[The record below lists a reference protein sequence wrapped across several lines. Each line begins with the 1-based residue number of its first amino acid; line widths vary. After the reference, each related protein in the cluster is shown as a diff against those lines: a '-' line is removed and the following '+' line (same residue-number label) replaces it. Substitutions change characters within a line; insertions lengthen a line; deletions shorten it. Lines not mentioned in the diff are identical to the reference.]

1 MKIFL
6 VMAVVAVFLT
16 AFSVIMGILFVGVNE
31 YGLWNHSINA
41 ASFLTLGILTAI
53 FASGRLAGLLH
64 RLEEHCPETGNFSGI
79 AANTPEERKQSIA
92 NMRSDMRK
100 PLNSVIRLSEH
111 ILGKECIHEEA
122 RDSMEKIH
130 NAGMTLLGIINDTI
144 NIPAA
149 ESQKFDLIPIEYDVP
164 SLIND
169 IVALNAVRS
178 RDRPI
183 KFSLHINGTLPRKL
197 FGDELRVELIC
208 NNLLDNAFKYTKEGS
223 VDLFFECE
231 REGNDEWLTIR
242 VADTGIGI
250 RPENIDTVFS
260 GYASVG
266 YGKSGNK
273 IDGTGLCVT
282 KTIAEMMGGTIT
294 VSSEYMK
301 GSVFTVRV
309 RQGFV
314 TALPVMENVVESLK
328 RFHYSGNNA
337 PDDKKI
343 ARIQLPHVK
352 VLVVDDVQANLDI
365 AKELLEAYGMQV
377 DCLNSG
383 RRAIQSIY
391 DERVIYDAIFMDH
404 MMPDMDGIETARIIR
419 EGIGTRYARNVPII
433 ALTANTLDETEKMF
447 LGKRFQA
454 FISKP
459 IDVAQLDETV
469 TRFLACKEL
478 QNTGAGA
485 CDERDSKEDTIE
497 LIKSLTNKISPES
510 TLQSQSA

>member
-1 MKIFL
+1 MKIFI
-6 VMAVVAVFLT
+6 VMATVAVFFT
-16 AFSVIMGILFVGVNE
+16 AFSVIMGILFVGFDE
-31 YGLWNHSINA
+31 HEFRHHSINA

-53 FASGRLAGLLH
+53 FASGRLARVFH
-64 RLEEHCPETGNFSGI
+64 RLEDDCPETGDFRET
-79 AANTPEERKQSIA
+79 AANTSEERKQFIA
-92 NMRSDMRK
+92 NMRRDMRK

-111 ILGKECIHEEA
+111 ILGGECIYEEA

-169 IVALNAVRS
+169 IVALNAIRS
-178 RDRPI
+178 RGKPI
-183 KFSLHINGTLPRKL
+183 KFRLHVSGTLPRKL

-223 VDLFFECE
+223 VDLFFACE

-250 RPENIDTVFS
+250 RPENIDAVFS
-260 GYASVG
+260 GCAGAG
-266 YGKSGNK
+266 YGKPGSK

-328 RFHYSGNNA
+328 RFHYSGNKV
-337 PDDKKI
+337 PGDKKT

-365 AKELLEAYGMQV
+365 AKEMLEAYGMQV
-377 DCLNSG
+377 DCINSG
-383 RRAIQSIY
+383 RRAIHSIY
-391 DERVIYDAIFMDH
+391 EERVIYDAIFMDH
-404 MMPDMDGIETARIIR
+404 MMPDMDGVETARIIR
-419 EGIGTRYARNVPII
+419 EGIGTRYARNIPII
-433 ALTANTLDETEKMF
+433 ALTADTLDETEKMF

-454 FISKP
+454 FLSKP
-459 IDVAQLDETV
+459 MDVDQLDKAV
-469 TRFLACKEL
+469 TQFLAGKEL
-478 QNTGAGA
+478 QKTCAGGY
-485 CDERDSKEDTIE
+485 DEMDSKGDALELIE
-497 LIKSLTNKISPES
+497 LLANKVSPES
-510 TLQSQSA
+510 APQSA